1 MTFNKNSLNS
11 DETKA
16 KRMLMMTQLVTYKR
30 LMGAGQQELDLDLV
44 MMEKSGVSLTL
55 SELHN

>member
-30 LMGAGQQELDLDLV
+30 LMGAGQQELELDLV

>member
-1 MTFNKNSLNS
+1 
-11 DETKA
+11 
-16 KRMLMMTQLVTYKR
+16 MLMMTQLVTYRR
-30 LMGAGQQELDLDLV
+30 LMGAGQQELELDLV